1 MLTEISL
8 TGKLVKFI
16 FTWVVPVLLVIGII
30 LYGVNF
36 IYEKGDQNGANRI
49 TSEWQAD
56 IIAKAEEREQELKRV
71 REEAAKALRKQ
82 EEDNLKLKESRDE
95 KIQKLNSDITKLR
108 NRGLFVTATACSDR
122 GAGEAESTG
131 VDGKTPGRV
140 RLPEE
145 VERGLSRIVEDAQTV
160 VAQYE
165 SCRTRLKQI
174 ADIIPDSGLISGG
187 LY

>member
-95 KIQKLNSDITKLR
+95 KIQKLKI
-108 NRGLFVTATACSDR
+108 
-122 GAGEAESTG
+122 
-131 VDGKTPGRV
+131 GR
-140 RLPEE
+140 
-145 VERGLSRIVEDAQTV
+145 A
-160 VAQYE
+160 
-165 SCRTRLKQI
+165 SCRERV
-174 ADIIPDSGLISGG
+174 
-187 LY
+187 